1 MAQEINEVGTI
12 DVTMK
17 KNVIFTKRKIKNI
30 FISEDDICT
39 IGFMKSSVE
48 GDILETIVIPF
59 SLFHEIA
66 EDTLW
71 KLIDSTKESGE

>member
-1 MAQEINEVGTI
+1 
-12 DVTMK
+12 
-17 KNVIFTKRKIKNI
+17 
-30 FISEDDICT
+30 
-39 IGFMKSSVE
+39 MKSSVE